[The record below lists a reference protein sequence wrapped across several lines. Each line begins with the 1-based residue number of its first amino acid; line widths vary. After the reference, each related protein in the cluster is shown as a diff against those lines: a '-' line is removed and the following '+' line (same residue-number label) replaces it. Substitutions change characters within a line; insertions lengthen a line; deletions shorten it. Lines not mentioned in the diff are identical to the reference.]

1 MLPETIADCRRYL
14 AADYQPDPVHLVR
27 VVLNPKTYALNLMT
41 RALITVFLL
50 AGLSHNVAAQEKL
63 ASLLFEEYEPVSTLV
78 VDAHL
83 IEKAKYPFIDVHSH
97 HFQADTYD
105 DARLAEVIQ
114 DMDGLNMSI
123 AVNLS
128 GGTGDKL
135 ESMVESMKGRYPNR
149 FVVFANIDFEN
160 VGESGWTER
169 TVAQLEEDVANGAQG
184 LKIYKSLG
192 LRIVDQTGKRL
203 STNDPRLDPIWA
215 KAGKLGIPVLIHTGE
230 PSPFW
235 SDRDR
240 FNERW
245 LELKQYP
252 NRYRDPDE
260 NPPWAEIMAEQ
271 HDVFRKHP
279 GTNFINAHLG
289 WYGNDLGG
297 LGKLMDVL
305 PNMYTEVGAVLAE
318 LGRQPRTARSFLI
331 KYKDRVMFGKDSWA
345 PDEYRIYF
353 RTFET
358 ADEFFDYYRK
368 RHAHWKLYGLDLPD
382 EVLRHIYYRNAIRII
397 PGIDASKFPD

>member
-1 MLPETIADCRRYL
+1 MKRFFI
-14 AADYQPDPVHLVR
+14 V
-27 VVLNPKTYALNLMT
+27 
-41 RALITVFLL
+41 VFLL
-50 AGLSHNVAAQEKL
+50 SFVSRTVAAQEKL
-63 ASLLFEEYEPVSTLV
+63 DSLLYEEYEPVSTLV
-78 VDAHL
+78 VEAHP

-97 HFQADTYD
+97 HFRADTYD
-105 DARLAEVIQ
+105 DARMAEVIK
-114 DMDGLNMSI
+114 DMDDLNMGI

-128 GGTGDKL
+128 GGYGDKL
-135 ESMVESMKGRYPNR
+135 ASMVKSMKGRYPDR
-149 FVVFANIDFEN
+149 FVVFANINFDK
-160 VGESGWTER
+160 VGEPGWTER
-169 TVAQLEEDVANGAQG
+169 AVEQLEKDVANGAQG

-192 LRIVDQTGKRL
+192 LRIVDNTGKRL
-203 STNDPRLDPIWA
+203 STNDPRLDPVWA
-215 KAGKLGIPVLIHTGE
+215 KAGELGIPVLIHTGD

-245 LELKQYP
+245 LELKQFP
-252 NRYRDPDE
+252 NRYRDPAE
-260 NPPWAEIMAEQ
+260 NLSWAEIMAEQ

-297 LGKLMDVL
+297 LADLMDEL
-305 PNMYTEVGAVLAE
+305 PNMYTELGAVLAE
-318 LGRQPRTARSFLI
+318 LGRQPRTARAFLI

-345 PDEYRIYF
+345 PDEYRVYF

-382 EVLRHIYYRNAIRII
+382 DVLRHIYYRNAIRII
-397 PGIDASKFPD
+397 PGIDASNFPD